1 VPCCTLHIIVHVLF
15 IFYFVLFFVL
25 VLVLVLFF
33 VLVLV
38 LQESWGGLLEHIRV
52 KMFDEWMP
60 NLRLEPVVSVKSWEP
75 QAPRCTV
82 CSVGFVRVA
91 STIEAFQSNPVAY
104 LQTHQH
110 ATASTAGGTTASV
123 NGTGTGTGTAEGGG
137 GGGVGGGAATTSLE
151 HKHLCLGCSVRKEL
165 FYAAKP
171 HFVVNQNGGAGGAT
185 TGGGNGGGDDDLV
198 WPFAQRKKVVAQI
211 RRRRKRGSSGED
223 EDVFG
228 PTPPPSAP
236 LGSAGAGAVQRAGL
250 QINSS
255 LGGVGGVGGGYDW
268 SFAAGSPH
276 PLGMLGMIGE
286 EGEGSL
292 MGSSGFGGGGG
303 DSVSAMSGTSS
314 LSGLGGPYSPQ
325 QYHQLQPFQQQQQRA
340 MSPDLALLMPPVSLQ
355 TAQSHSPVKSLRL
368 QELDAQEVWE
378 KLHHHPQRQQ
388 QFAAAGAD
396 ADDSSSIQS
405 TASAFSGVT
414 DSVNNNHV
422 GSDGMTRSLASTV
435 TEVNPLKKPKELALL
450 PFLIAKGH
458 FEEAERTL
466 RIALGKAAV
475 DEGEGLKLLVSLLTL
490 QAEMYKSMGLWPL
503 ALATYFDCVDLTA
516 SLMGFNDS
524 ATLGAIAL
532 LVSCMRKMQCVHL
545 AGKYIKSLCTMVE
558 QQTLKAVRL
567 EIVDKI
573 KKVDRYEEYWPL
585 AIPPL
590 DRCTVVFLFIIFIF
604 KLYLHI
610 FITTNSIAVPT

>member
-1 VPCCTLHIIVHVLF
+1 
-15 IFYFVLFFVL
+15 
-25 VLVLVLFF
+25 
-33 VLVLV
+33 
-38 LQESWGGLLEHIRV
+38 
-52 KMFDEWMP
+52 
-60 NLRLEPVVSVKSWEP
+60 
-75 QAPRCTV
+75 
-82 CSVGFVRVA
+82 
-91 STIEAFQSNPVAY
+91 
-104 LQTHQH
+104 
-110 ATASTAGGTTASV
+110 
-123 NGTGTGTGTAEGGG
+123 
-137 GGGVGGGAATTSLE
+137 
-151 HKHLCLGCSVRKEL
+151 
-165 FYAAKP
+165 
-171 HFVVNQNGGAGGAT
+171 
-185 TGGGNGGGDDDLV
+185 
-198 WPFAQRKKVVAQI
+198 
-211 RRRRKRGSSGED
+211 
-223 EDVFG
+223 
-228 PTPPPSAP
+228 
-236 LGSAGAGAVQRAGL
+236 
-250 QINSS
+250 
-255 LGGVGGVGGGYDW
+255 
-268 SFAAGSPH
+268 
-276 PLGMLGMIGE
+276 MLGMIGE

-292 MGSSGFGGGGG
+292 MGSSGFGGG

-325 QYHQLQPFQQQQQRA
+325 QYHQLQPFQQQQRA

-378 KLHHHPQRQQ
+378 KLHHPQRQLHQ
-388 QFAAAGAD
+388 QLAVAAAD

-422 GSDGMTRSLASTV
+422 GSDGMTRSLASTA

-490 QAEMYKSMGLWPL
+490 QAEMYKIMGLWPL

-516 SLMGFNDS
+516 SLMGFNDT

-545 AGKYIKSLCTMVE
+545 AGKYIKALCTMVE

-573 KKVDRYEEYWPL
+573 KKADRYEEYCPL

-590 DRCTVVFLFIIFIF
+590 DICTVVFL
-604 KLYLHI
+604 
-610 FITTNSIAVPT
+610 